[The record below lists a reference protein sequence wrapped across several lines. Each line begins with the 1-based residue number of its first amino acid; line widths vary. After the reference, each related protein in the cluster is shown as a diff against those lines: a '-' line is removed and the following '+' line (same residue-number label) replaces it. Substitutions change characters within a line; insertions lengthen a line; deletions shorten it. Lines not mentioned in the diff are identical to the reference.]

1 MLIARTKRRFESFN
15 LDDKDGAKE
24 YEALIADPGVI
35 IVDKRFAT
43 LAETTYEGESSVSI
57 SRLWV
62 YVEYEEC
69 SL

>member
-1 MLIARTKRRFESFN
+1 MFIARTKRRFESFN

-24 YEALIADPGVI
+24 YEALISDPGVI

-43 LAETTYEGESSVSI
+43 LTETSYEGESSVSI

>member
-15 LDDKDGAKE
+15 LDSADGAKA
-24 YEALIADPGVI
+24 YEELVGDPSVI
-35 IVDKRFAT
+35 IVDRRFAT
-43 LAETTYEGESSVSI
+43 LNETTYEGESSTSI

>member
-1 MLIARTKRRFESFN
+1 MFIARTKRRFESFN
-15 LDDKDGAKE
+15 LDDKDGAKA
-24 YEALIADPGVI
+24 YEELIGSPDVI
-35 IVDKRFAT
+35 IVDRRFAT
-43 LAETTYEGESSVSI
+43 LTETSYEGESSVSI